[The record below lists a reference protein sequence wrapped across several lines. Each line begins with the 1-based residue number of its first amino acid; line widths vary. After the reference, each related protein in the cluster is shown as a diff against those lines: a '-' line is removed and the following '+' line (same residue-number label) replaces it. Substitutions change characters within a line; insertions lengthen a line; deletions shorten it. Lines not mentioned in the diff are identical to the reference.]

1 MSDARKTQRLLEPTH
16 LNTNSRGRKPS
27 QRTERGRNAQEERG
41 AWKSLIILQI
51 VASSESFYCQCS
63 DDEEAVRVMKRYACS
78 GFDSKVI
85 GIRDENTPDS
95 EISFGIV

>member
-1 MSDARKTQRLLEPTH
+1 MLEPMH
-16 LNTNSRGRKPS
+16 PNAKSRRRMS
-27 QRTERGRNAQEERG
+27 SRRTERGRNAQEEMG
-41 AWKSLIILQI
+41 AWRSLIILQI

-78 GFDSKVI
+78 GFDSRVI